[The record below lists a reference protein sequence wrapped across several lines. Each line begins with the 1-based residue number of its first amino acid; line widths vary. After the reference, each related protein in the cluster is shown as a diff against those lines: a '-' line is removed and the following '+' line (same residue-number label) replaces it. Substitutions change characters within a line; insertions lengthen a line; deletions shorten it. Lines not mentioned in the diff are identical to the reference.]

1 MRPAHVYANVSDE
14 QYHQLV
20 DALHRQWRVATR
32 TVMVLLSAGGMS
44 PGCPRSRSGAVAGV
58 RAAASPRR
66 PTPGVLARNRRYLI
80 SNRKQQLTCWLGFSI
95 VLGRFQAI

>member
-32 TVMVLLSAGGMS
+32 AVMVLLSAGGMS
-44 PGCPRSRSGAVAGV
+44 PAEIACVLHYDPATVRRWIHRHDLAGLAGLPDRAGGGFRLGGGC
-58 RAAASPRR
+58 
-66 PTPGVLARNRRYLI
+66 
-80 SNRKQQLTCWLGFSI
+80 
-95 VLGRFQAI
+95 GR

>member
-32 TVMVLLSAGGMS
+32 AVMVLLSAGGMS
-44 PGCPRSRSGAVAGV
+44 PAEIACVLHYDPATVRRWIHRHDLAGLAGPGW
-58 RAAASPRR
+58 AAPASVN
-66 PTPGVLARNRRYLI
+66 GSA
-80 SNRKQQLTCWLGFSI
+80 TC
-95 VLGRFQAI
+95 